1 MTWELYE
8 VWTEDDIGHQEL
20 IDTTKSLKEARELA
34 KSHLELEGIEAVI
47 IYKETET
54 GDTEEVDRLTLY

>member
-20 IDTTKSLKEARELA
+20 VDTTKSLKEAQTLA
-34 KSHLELEGIEAVI
+34 EQALSDGALVAI
-47 IYKETET
+47 IYKETED
-54 GDTEEVDRLTLY
+54 GDTEEFERLTLE

>member
-20 IDTTKSLKEARELA
+20 VDTTKSLKEAQTLA
-34 KSHLELEGIEAVI
+34 KKSLDENPIAI
-47 IYKETET
+47 IYKETDD
-54 GDTEEVDRLTLY
+54 GDTIEIERLTS

>member
-20 IDTTKSLKEARELA
+20 VDTTKSLKEAQTLA
-34 KSHLELEGIEAVI
+34 EQALSDGALVAI
-47 IYKETET
+47 IYKETED
-54 GDTEEVDRLTLY
+54 GDTEEIERLTLE